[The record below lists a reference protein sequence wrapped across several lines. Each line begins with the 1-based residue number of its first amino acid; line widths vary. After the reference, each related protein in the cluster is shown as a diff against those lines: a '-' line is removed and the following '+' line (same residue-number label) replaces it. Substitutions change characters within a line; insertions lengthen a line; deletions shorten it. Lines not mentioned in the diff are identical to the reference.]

1 MSNKLVAQA
10 ATYTT
15 RLHKRQTSMP
25 PAGFEPTI
33 PAIQR
38 PRARTLDRTASGIG
52 HHHYQSDEIARGHKT
67 VKGTRAKKS

>member
-1 MSNKLVAQA
+1 MSNKLVTQA

-33 PAIQR
+33 PVIQR
-38 PRARTLDRTASGIG
+38 PQTHTLERTAAGIG
-52 HHHYQSDEIARGHKT
+52 HHRYQFDEIARGHK
-67 VKGTRAKKS
+67 RL